1 MSKQD
6 INVEEIMN
14 QIRASIAEREIH
26 NEKIHFD
33 VVEHSDF
40 NGRVTGESAC
50 DIGDLKAS
58 IVLAKKDALIDPEW
72 TIKSHRKILG
82 PFLVMFKRFIR
93 KLSYEYMSVMA
104 EKQTRFNKDTATCL
118 SQLYEYT
125 SGQTDVGERV
135 DNLEK
140 EVKGS
145 LYKEMVILE
154 ERNRRLEDENKQLK
168 ELLSDLKN
176 KQESE
181 KYALEIMNQ
190 KLELL
195 ELKCEKLEAK

>member
-6 INVEEIMN
+6 INVEEIMS

-33 VVEHSDF
+33 VVEQGDF

-58 IVLAKKDALIDPEW
+58 ITLVKKEAALDAEW
-72 TIKSHRKILG
+72 HIKSHRKIIG
-82 PFLVMFKRFIR
+82 PFLVMFKRIIR

-104 EKQTRFNKDTATCL
+104 EKQSRFNKDAAICL

-125 SGQTDVGERV
+125 NGQTDVSERV

-154 ERNRRLEDENKQLK
+154 ERNRKLEEENKQLK
-168 ELLSDLKN
+168 EALSDLEY
-176 KQESE
+176 KQDSD
-181 KYALEIMNQ
+181 KRTLEIITQ

>member
-1 MSKQD
+1 MSRQD
-6 INVEEIMN
+6 INVEEIMD

-33 VVEHSDF
+33 VVEQSDF
-40 NGRVTGESAC
+40 NGRVSGESSC

-58 IVLAKKDALIDPEW
+58 ITLVKKTAKLDPEW
-72 TIKSHRKILG
+72 NIKSHRKILG
-82 PFLVMFKRFIR
+82 PFLVMFKRMIR

-104 EKQTRFNKDTATCL
+104 EKQSRFNKDTATCL

-125 SGQTDVGERV
+125 SGQTDVSERV

-154 ERNRRLEDENKQLK
+154 ERNRKLEEENKQLK
-168 ELLSDLKN
+168 EVLADLEY
-176 KQESE
+176 KQDSE
-181 KYALEIMNQ
+181 KRTLDIMNQ

-195 ELKCEKLEAK
+195 ALKCEKLEAK

>member
-1 MSKQD
+1 MNKQD
-6 INVEEIMN
+6 INIEEIMG
-14 QIRASIAEREIH
+14 QIRASIAERELH

-33 VVEHSDF
+33 VVEQSDF

-58 IVLAKKDALIDPEW
+58 ITLAKKDAWIDPEW
-72 TIKSHRKILG
+72 TIHSHRKVIG
-82 PFLVMFKRFIR
+82 PVIVFFKRLIR

-104 EKQTRFNKDTATCL
+104 DKQTRFNKDTAVCL

-125 SGQTDVGERV
+125 SGQTDVSERV

-140 EVKGS
+140 EVRGS

-154 ERNRRLEDENKQLK
+154 ERNRILEEENKQLK
-168 ELLSDLKN
+168 EMFSDLQYKHD
-176 KQESE
+176 SE
-181 KYALEIMNQ
+181 KRTLEIMNQ